1 MRGFFSLFVC
11 AKQELRGAR
20 YEIDLWMKNVGLGG
34 GNGECARLGCWL
46 CVWRVVQV
54 CGVYCMYHKLCSV
67 WVGDDD
73 DDLFRV
79 WSGD

>member
-1 MRGFFSLFVC
+1 MRVFFSLFVC

-54 CGVYCMYHKLCSV
+54 CGV
-67 WVGDDD
+67 
-73 DDLFRV
+73 
-79 WSGD
+79 